1 MDDTNPE
8 ATTAAPT
15 VPMTPALPPAP
26 AYVPLAPPR
35 APKSPGV
42 ALFLSF
48 LFPGVGQVYN
58 GQFAKAVFML
68 AALVGSIY
76 GVVEVGPFPFAFC
89 IPFAYFFNLIDAY
102 RSAVIINERAAGGVP
117 LPEEEGMESPLWGAS
132 LLLMG
137 LVLLLNNLGWLRL
150 AALARYWPVLLIVG
164 GGILL
169 YQSLNRRRNEP
180 PSSGRDAFLS

>member
-8 ATTAAPT
+8 ATSPGAPPT
-15 VPMTPALPPAP
+15 VPMAPALPAVPM
-26 AYVPLAPPR
+26 YVPPPR
-35 APKSPGV
+35 LPKAPV
-42 ALFLSF
+42 LALFLS

-58 GQFAKAVFML
+58 GQFAKALFMFSVF
-68 AALVGSIY
+68 VGSII

-102 RSAVIINERAAGGVP
+102 RSAVIINERASGGVP
-117 LPEEEGMESPLWGAS
+117 PPEEEGMESPLWGAS
-132 LLLMG
+132 LLVMG

-150 AALARYWPVLLIVG
+150 AALARYWPVMLIVG

-169 YQSLNRRRNEP
+169 YQSLNRRRDVRTP
-180 PSSGRDAFLS
+180 PGGRDAFLS